1 MKDYMTTIKAGEIWV
16 AAIPFTNG
24 ISSKKRPVLILWLDG
39 DDVVLAAVTS
49 AQPRTQ
55 TDVLLRDWS
64 TSGLRVASTVRL
76 SRLDCLEKSLL
87 ITKLGQLSQEDA
99 DNLREVWNTHI
110 KPQF

>member
-1 MKDYMTTIKAGEIWV
+1 MTIIKAGEIWV

-24 ISSKKRPVLILWLDG
+24 IAAKKRPVLILWLDG
-39 DDVVLAAVTS
+39 ADVVLAAVTS

-55 TDVLLRDWS
+55 TDVLLQDWEA
-64 TSGLRVASTVRL
+64 SGLRVASTVRL

-87 ITKLGQLSQEDA
+87 LNKLGHLSQEDA
-99 DNLREVWNTHI
+99 DNLREVWKVHI

>member
-1 MKDYMTTIKAGEIWV
+1 MTTIKAGEIWV
-16 AAIPFTNG
+16 ASIRFTNG
-24 ISSKKRPVLILWLDG
+24 ISSKKRPVLILWLDEA
-39 DDVVLAAVTS
+39 DVILAAVTS

-55 TDVLLRDWS
+55 TDVLLKDWS
-64 TSGLRVASTVRL
+64 SSGLRVASTVRL